1 MTQSTHYPSATYDGE
16 TLFLIEGTLSEL
28 QVAQTKASLLAQIE
42 KNSQS
47 KKRNRYSRCSPR
59 MHAMVANSEALVFF
73 DHDDPDKGIYNYNFA
88 AAVGEHILCG
98 VMEHA
103 NNFHNG
109 EPVKAVV
116 SRRGDVLFA
125 HAIMQVKTL
134 KFYMP
139 RGEYAG
145 REALFKSRKRTAFW
159 LASLTSI
166 SFPVMFYFVR
176 MLDEQKNNI
185 SYKV

>member
-1 MTQSTHYPSATYDGE
+1 
-16 TLFLIEGTLSEL
+16 
-28 QVAQTKASLLAQIE
+28 
-42 KNSQS
+42 
-47 KKRNRYSRCSPR
+47 